1 MKRIPAL
8 AAAAAL
14 AAGCASPPPE
24 LDKSLEPFTP
34 IPAASRNVLAEE
46 IREPGSVVA
55 ALIDVDMRSDPR
67 ITLLRYTPVRFE
79 ASPEGNL
86 RLHALAPE
94 ESFASM
100 AGLRDALRRRH
111 AKGTLGIVV
120 YFNGQP
126 AGTTAR
132 KLGARESAALAEVL
146 SEGLQPMLE
155 ESSIPFAWI
164 VPNSAR
170 LFPVLK

>member
-1 MKRIPAL
+1 
-8 AAAAAL
+8 
-14 AAGCASPPPE
+14 
-24 LDKSLEPFTP
+24 
-34 IPAASRNVLAEE
+34 
-46 IREPGSVVA
+46 
-55 ALIDVDMRSDPR
+55 
-67 ITLLRYTPVRFE
+67 
-79 ASPEGNL
+79 
-86 RLHALAPE
+86 
-94 ESFASM
+94 M

-164 VPNSAR
+164 VPNSSR